1 MRKERKRA
9 NINFRFNILTVLTY
23 LVGIVLIA
31 QLFNLQIIHGAEYRE
46 QSNTRLSRESTIEAA
61 RGAILDRTGA
71 ELVSSDAEFSL
82 EMYKTKVDTATLNQD
97 ILNMIGVLEKYG
109 VSYVDSFPIS
119 INPYQFTISG
129 DTLTKWKEDNNFDEN
144 ITAEEAFNKFKQKYE
159 ITNDDIEQVRKII
172 SIRYELAT
180 NGYSSTKAVTIAEN
194 IPREA
199 VAEFSE
205 SSEKFSG
212 TNIVV
217 KPVRKYT
224 SGTLASH
231 ILGYAAQISS
241 EEYETKKST
250 YSQND
255 IIGKSGIEYV
265 FEEYLKG
272 KNGVKQIDMDVEGT
286 ITGEYTAEE
295 AIAGSDIVLTI
306 DANLQKVAETSLEN
320 NINKIASGGFGERF
334 DAKAGACVVMDVNT
348 GEVLAMA
355 SYPNYNPADFVGGIS
370 NEAWNSYINN
380 EAKPL
385 LNKAIQNSYSPGST
399 FPAQKRA

>member
-144 ITAEEAFNKFKQKYE
+144 ITAEEAFNKFKQKY
-159 ITNDDIEQVRKII
+159 
-172 SIRYELAT
+172 
-180 NGYSSTKAVTIAEN
+180 
-194 IPREA
+194 
-199 VAEFSE
+199 
-205 SSEKFSG
+205 
-212 TNIVV
+212 
-217 KPVRKYT
+217 
-224 SGTLASH
+224 
-231 ILGYAAQISS
+231 
-241 EEYETKKST
+241 
-250 YSQND
+250 
-255 IIGKSGIEYV
+255 
-265 FEEYLKG
+265 
-272 KNGVKQIDMDVEGT
+272 
-286 ITGEYTAEE
+286 
-295 AIAGSDIVLTI
+295 
-306 DANLQKVAETSLEN
+306 
-320 NINKIASGGFGERF
+320 
-334 DAKAGACVVMDVNT
+334 
-348 GEVLAMA
+348 
-355 SYPNYNPADFVGGIS
+355 
-370 NEAWNSYINN
+370 
-380 EAKPL
+380 
-385 LNKAIQNSYSPGST
+385 
-399 FPAQKRA
+399 